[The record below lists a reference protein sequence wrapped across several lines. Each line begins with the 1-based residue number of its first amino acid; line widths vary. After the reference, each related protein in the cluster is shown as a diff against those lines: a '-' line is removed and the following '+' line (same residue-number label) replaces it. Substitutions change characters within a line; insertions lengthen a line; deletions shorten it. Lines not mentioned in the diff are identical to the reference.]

1 MNEID
6 LASYADDNTPHVT
19 GHSIHVTGDNIEDA
33 LNSLENNSIKL
44 FKWFADNHM
53 KVNPYFPA
61 IGSEKHRIRT
71 KYRLKPNRFILLSTF
86 LWFYY
91 FLIVSFKDTLM

>member
-1 MNEID
+1 MNEIG
-6 LASYADDNTPHVT
+6 LASYADNTPHVT
-19 GHSIHVTGDNIEDA
+19 GDSIHVTGDNFEDA
-33 LNSLENNSIKL
+33 FNSLENNSIKL

-53 KVNPYFPA
+53 QVNSYFPA

-71 KYRLKPNRFILLSTF
+71 KYRLKPNRVILSNTF

-91 FLIVSFKDTLM
+91 FLIASFKDTLI